1 MHIKRTWL
9 INLAMSL
16 LVAGIPIFELWHSQT
31 VYSGSDLQFHLNRIH
46 EIVNQLQSG
55 HVSLI
60 SYSSFNSVGS
70 GVEYFYPSLT
80 LTPAVLIFLVI
91 KNSVTAYYVTL
102 LVYGLIT
109 FAVAQFA
116 FNSVLKDKWLS
127 TLSSTMFSLSAYRVF
142 SIIGVSAFGEFLA
155 IAWMPLIFLGYCRV
169 IQKRGWRTL
178 WIAMTLMAYTH
189 LLSLFLTVLLLTVV
203 TFVRLL
209 LNYKSVI
216 GELLDYIK
224 AVVSFSLSF
233 LAFLGPFL
241 ILTSGNQIV
250 SPESVL
256 HYQWAK
262 SFAGYY
268 VSSVQLL
275 STRTLGFIF
284 VFTLIGMFTFWDYL
298 SKKTRLYFWI
308 GTILI
313 FVSSSDFPWH
323 MVEHSF
329 MSILQFPYRI
339 LPFAILFLT
348 LATVSGVND
357 ITSDSVTKEKGYTK
371 SRVVI
376 VLIMI
381 TMVTTIVSVHKYKK
395 SIDDTFK
402 VEKVQTGHL
411 NYTPFASY
419 RVNQLT
425 FDKQYNNYFDTYG
438 AFDYWTEV
446 ALKNKSTIISHKV
459 LDSTGKPIFSKT
471 ILKKSGI
478 DYDIINPT
486 VQQLDLPFLKYN
498 GVSYT
503 VTVDGTSVESLLSKR
518 GTLAVSVTKGHHVI
532 RVRAKADKK
541 FQVMLLVSIMA
552 TLVILV
558 FPYIYR
564 RS

>member
-1 MHIKRTWL
+1 MNIKKTWL
-9 INLAMSL
+9 ISFAVAL
-16 LVAGIPIFELWHSQT
+16 LVAGIPIFELWCSQT
-31 VYSGSDLQFHLNRIH
+31 VYSGADLQFHLNRIH
-46 EIVNQLQSG
+46 EIVSQFQSG
-55 HVSLI
+55 RVSLI

-80 LTPAVLIFLVI
+80 LIPAVLTFLVI
-91 KNSVTAYYVTL
+91 KNAVMAYYISL
-102 LVYGLIT
+102 LIYGVMT
-109 FAVAQFA
+109 FAVAQYS
-116 FNSVLKDKWLS
+116 FNSILKDKWLS
-127 TLSSTMFSLSAYRVF
+127 TLSSVMFSLSAYRVF

-155 IAWMPLIFLGYCRV
+155 IAWLPLIFLGYYRV
-169 IQKRGWRTL
+169 IQRRSWRTL

-189 LLSLFLTVLLLTVV
+189 LLSLLLTVV
-203 TFVRLL
+203 ILIITTFIRLL

-216 GELLDYIK
+216 GELPYYIK
-224 AVVSFSLSF
+224 AILSFSFSF
-233 LAFLGPFL
+233 LAFLVPFL
-241 ILTSGNQIV
+241 ILTKDNQIV
-250 SPESVL
+250 SPDSVL

-268 VSSVQLL
+268 VSSIRLL
-275 STRTLGFIF
+275 STRTLGFVF
-284 VFTLIGMFTFWDYL
+284 VAALIGMFFMWHHF

-308 GTILI
+308 GIILTFI
-313 FVSSSDFPWH
+313 SSSDFPWFI
-323 MVEHSF
+323 VEHSF
-329 MSILQFPYRI
+329 ISILQFPYRI

-348 LATVSGVND
+348 LGTVYGVND
-357 ITSDSVTKEKGYTK
+357 ITADSVIKERGYTK
-371 SRVVI
+371 ARVVI

-381 TMVTTIVSVHKYKK
+381 TMITTIVSVHKYKK
-395 SIDDTFK
+395 SMDDTFK

-425 FDKQYNNYFDTYG
+425 FDKQYNNSFNTYG
-438 AFDYWTEV
+438 AFDYWTAL

-478 DYDIINPT
+478 GYDVINPT
-486 VQQLDLPFLKYN
+486 GQQLDLPFLKYN

-503 VTVDGTSVESLLSKR
+503 VTVDGTPVESLLSKR

-532 RVRAKADKK
+532 RVSTKADKK